1 MSLPVDTLLA
11 DLQKS
16 GAPESLL
23 DNILN
28 LIVDCDK
35 RVEIAR
41 KLGRHMIVIDVSHF
55 YYFNFRSF
63 IFARNVGINL
73 SCYCDRLSRKTI
85 EQLYYNTW
93 HS

>member
-1 MSLPVDTLLA
+1 MSLPVDTLLD

-41 KLGRHMIVIDVSHF
+41 KLGRHMIVIDVSDF
-55 YYFNFRSF
+55 YLFNLRSF
-63 IFARNVGINL
+63 IIARNVVLICPVL
-73 SCYCDRLSRKTI
+73 VTDSEEKR
-85 EQLYYNTW
+85 
-93 HS
+93 